1 MDRIYKIY
9 EENGMAR
16 VWAEIDVDTIT
27 KSLKNRD
34 EAIEEWLKVVE
45 FLLATDPTFVERK
58 RSL

>member
-1 MDRIYKIY
+1 MERIYKIY

-27 KSLKNRD
+27 KALKNRD

-45 FLLATDPTFVERK
+45 FLLATDPTFVERT
-58 RSL
+58 RSV

>member
-27 KSLKNRD
+27 KALKNRD